1 LSPILIAVII
11 VSAIGLIAGLGLAV
25 ASAIMAVPVNQK
37 AEEIEAILPGIN
49 CGACGYSGCA
59 GYAKA
64 LADGETEITTLCAPG
79 GTDVSKEISE
89 ITGLA
94 AGEVM
99 PSAAVVLCQGSNK
112 NTGDKLVYSGV
123 PNCKMATLLFSG
135 QRQCNYGCLGFGDC
149 VAVCDYDAI
158 HICDGV
164 ARINPLLCRACEK
177 CVAACPKHLI
187 EMMPLYEAK
196 AAVLCNNREKGA
208 ITRKQCKTGCISCTR
223 CVKVCPVEA
232 IEMVEGVAKIDYH
245 KCISCG
251 ECVKVCPVNAIDMI
265 DMQKMIN
272 SAKAKAQ

>member
-1 LSPILIAVII
+1 MNPILIAVLI
-11 VSAIGLIAGLGLAV
+11 VSALGLLAGLGLAI
-25 ASAIMAVPVNQK
+25 ASAIMAVPVDEK
-37 AEEIEAILPGIN
+37 TEKIEEILPGIN

-64 LADGETEITTLCAPG
+64 LADGDESDTALCSPG
-79 GTDVSKEISE
+79 GTEVSVLIAR

-112 NTGDKLVYSGV
+112 NTGDKLVYVGV
-123 PNCKMATLLFSG
+123 PNCKMATQLFSG

-149 VAVCDYDAI
+149 VAVCDYGAI

-164 ARINPLLCRACEK
+164 ARINPLLCKACEK
-177 CVAACPKHLI
+177 CVAACPKGLI

-208 ITRKQCKTGCISCTR
+208 VTRKQCKTGCISCTR
-223 CVKVCPVEA
+223 CVKACEFDA
-232 IEMVEGVAKIDYH
+232 ITMVDGVAKIDYH
-245 KCISCG
+245 KCTACG
-251 ECVKVCPVNAIDMI
+251 ECVTVCPVKAIDMI
-265 DMQKMIN
+265 DMQKMIER
-272 SAKAKAQ
+272 AKAQ